1 MELKY
6 LVHLKCLNL
15 EFTRLT
21 RIPQQVISNLKML
34 RVLRMYECGSDKQEG
49 DSILIG
55 GREVLVVEILSLEH
69 LNVLTVTLESFCA
82 LRMLLDS
89 PRLQS
94 LSTPSLCLKHCCQ
107 SELLGVQSTSVPVYS
122 LAGLRHLQTLHLEY
136 SDLEDLKIDYA
147 VEVPKIQQT
156 RGFHSLQNICIS
168 YSKLKHLTWLIVAP
182 NLKHVPI
189 SSCLDLEE
197 IISVEKLGEVS
208 PEVMHN
214 LIALARIEYLILE
227 DLKNLKSIHSSAL
240 PFPHLKEI
248 SARGCAKLKKLP
260 LDCISGLEHKI
271 IIKGQ
276 YHWWKELQWDDQ
288 VTQNA
293 FRPCFKLT
301 I

>member
-1 MELKY
+1 MSLMQIRIRRLLESSSSPHLQTLFLGSNDLNEVNRDFFQFMASLRVLTLSDGSLPGHLLTGISNLVSLQHLDLARSKIRRLPMELKY

-55 GREVLVVEILSLEH
+55 GREVLVEEILSLEH

-147 VEVPKIQQT
+147 VEVPKI
-156 RGFHSLQNICIS
+156 
-168 YSKLKHLTWLIVAP
+168 
-182 NLKHVPI
+182 
-189 SSCLDLEE
+189 
-197 IISVEKLGEVS
+197 
-208 PEVMHN
+208 
-214 LIALARIEYLILE
+214 
-227 DLKNLKSIHSSAL
+227 
-240 PFPHLKEI
+240 
-248 SARGCAKLKKLP
+248 
-260 LDCISGLEHKI
+260 
-271 IIKGQ
+271 
-276 YHWWKELQWDDQ
+276 
-288 VTQNA
+288 
-293 FRPCFKLT
+293 
-301 I
+301 

>member
-1 MELKY
+1 M
-6 LVHLKCLNL
+6 
-15 EFTRLT
+15 
-21 RIPQQVISNLKML
+21 
-34 RVLRMYECGSDKQEG
+34 
-49 DSILIG
+49 
-55 GREVLVVEILSLEH
+55 
-69 LNVLTVTLESFCA
+69 
-82 LRMLLDS
+82 
-89 PRLQS
+89 
-94 LSTPSLCLKHCCQ
+94 
-107 SELLGVQSTSVPVYS
+107 
-122 LAGLRHLQTLHLEY
+122 
-136 SDLEDLKIDYA
+136 
-147 VEVPKIQQT
+147 
-156 RGFHSLQNICIS
+156 
-168 YSKLKHLTWLIVAP
+168 KHLTWLIVAP
-182 NLKHVPI
+182 NLKHVRI

-214 LIALARIEYLILE
+214 LIPLARIEYLILE

-260 LDCISGLEHKI
+260 IDCISGLEHKI

-293 FRPCFKLT
+293 FRPCFRLT